1 MAALIRRQRH
11 SFFSG
16 GPQELMTYCIVLT
29 TCPTDEDARG
39 LALKLVQ
46 EKLAA
51 CVQLSAVTSVYPWKG
66 TIHQEPEIR
75 LLIKTR
81 TGLYQALEAFIRQNH
96 SYEVPEIVQIPVTH
110 GSDAYLGWLDENTT
124 RIS

>member
-1 MAALIRRQRH
+1 
-11 SFFSG
+11 
-16 GPQELMTYCIVLT
+16 MTWCIVLA

-51 CVQLSAVTSVYPWKG
+51 CVQLSAVTSFYTWKN
-66 TIHQEPEIR
+66 TTHQEPEIR

-81 TGLYQALEAFIRQNH
+81 TGLYPAVEAFIRQNH
-96 SYEVPEIVQIPVTH
+96 SYEVPEIVQIPITH
-110 GSDAYLGWLDENTT
+110 GSDAYLGWMDENTIE
-124 RIS
+124 IS